1 MQLLTKYKKQLIA
14 AALLLAA
21 VPIFLAAASFFIIT
35 PDKKYVVSEQN
46 AKHMHAGLVL
56 GAGITK
62 DGKPYK
68 ELQARLDTAADAL
81 NAGVV
86 QKLILSGDN
95 RFAYYDEPTAMKRY
109 LTEDRGIPA
118 EKLVPD
124 YAGRST
130 YESCERAA
138 KIFEVKEVT
147 LFSAG
152 SHLPRAIYLCRHFG
166 IEAQGIASNLE
177 ANNSTRR
184 ELLAR
189 VKAVYNAHLIGEHT
203 VLGEPLP
210 LRQSEVPY

>member
-1 MQLLTKYKKQLIA
+1 MQIISLFQKYKKLLITLGIVLILAPLLVVLSAQLIIS
-14 AALLLAA
+14 
-21 VPIFLAAASFFIIT
+21 PY
-35 PDKKYVVSEQN
+35 KKYVVSQQ
-46 AKHMHAGLVL
+46 AARHMQAGLVL
-56 GAGITK
+56 GAGVTK

-68 ELQARLDTAADAL
+68 ELQARLDTAADSL

-86 QKLILSGDN
+86 QVLILSGDN
-95 RFAYYDEPTAMKRY
+95 RFKHYDEPTAMKRY
-109 LTEDRGIPA
+109 LSEQRGIPA
-118 EKLVPD
+118 DKLVLD

-138 KIFEVKEVT
+138 KVFNVTELT

-166 IEAQGIASNLE
+166 IQTQGIASGLE

-189 VKAVYNAHLIGEHT
+189 VKAVYNAHVVGERT
-203 VLGEPLP
+203 ILGDPIL
-210 LRQSEVPY
+210 LQ